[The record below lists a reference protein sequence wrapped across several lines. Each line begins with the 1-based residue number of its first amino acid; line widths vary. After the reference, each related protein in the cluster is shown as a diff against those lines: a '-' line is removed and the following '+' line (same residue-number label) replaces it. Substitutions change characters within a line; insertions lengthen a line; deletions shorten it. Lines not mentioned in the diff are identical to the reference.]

1 MWEKQLN
8 AAPSLYYVETR
19 SDREH
24 SITRGIFV
32 NILPTPSW
40 EAESTSIKTT
50 ISWKQWWL
58 GPGDEKWRSTSSFP
72 QTPLCFWGLKRQE
85 THILASFCL
94 FAPLSG
100 EILSE
105 RPRMTITNA
114 LAEAKQYNV
123 FWVFISLVN
132 SHKSSYKPKWNGQT
146 AGNTVILS

>member
-1 MWEKQLN
+1 MKAVMVGTWGRRMEIYFLFSSN
-8 AAPSLYYVETR
+8 
-19 SDREH
+19 
-24 SITRGIFV
+24 IT
-32 NILPTPSW
+32 
-40 EAESTSIKTT
+40 
-50 ISWKQWWL
+50 
-58 GPGDEKWRSTSSFP
+58 
-72 QTPLCFWGLKRQE
+72 CFWGLKRQE

-132 SHKSSYKPKWNGQT
+132 SHMSDYKPK
-146 AGNTVILS
+146 